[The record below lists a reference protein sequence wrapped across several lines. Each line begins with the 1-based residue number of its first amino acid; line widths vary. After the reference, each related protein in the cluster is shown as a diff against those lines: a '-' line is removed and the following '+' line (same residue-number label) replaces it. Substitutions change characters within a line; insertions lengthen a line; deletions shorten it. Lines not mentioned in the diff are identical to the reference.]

1 MTTGHGTRR
10 PTGETGW
17 NTRRGTDKGTKT
29 QTPLRGQGRARGER
43 RDEEKS
49 EGAPERER
57 ERERP
62 DMLGNMGTEK
72 GNKTQGLTLRGG
84 HRTNTQGEPKTYK
97 KQT

>member
-1 MTTGHGTRR
+1 MYG
-10 PTGETGW
+10 
-17 NTRRGTDKGTKT
+17 GTDKGTKT
-29 QTPLRGQGRARGER
+29 QTPLRGQGRARGEHK
-43 RDEEKS
+43 DEGKS

-57 ERERP
+57 ER
-62 DMLGNMGTEK
+62 DLTCWGNMGTQDRQGDMGTEE

>member
-1 MTTGHGTRR
+1 MREH
-10 PTGETGW
+10 
-17 NTRRGTDKGTKT
+17 
-29 QTPLRGQGRARGER
+29 Q
-43 RDEEKS
+43 
-49 EGAPERER
+49 RER